1 MTPTAAFQTIKILL
15 VEDDEDDY
23 LLTRDLLADIQ
34 PERYKLDWLRSF
46 EEAVELDRPDE
57 YDVCLLDY
65 RLGNHDGLE
74 LMQTLQSKGYSCPM
88 ILLTGQGD
96 SEVDHL
102 AMKTGAS
109 DYLIKGQIS
118 APTLERSVRYAI
130 QQRQFEKARIDH
142 VREQEARMQAETAN
156 RAKDDFLANLSHE
169 LRTPLNVMLGWVQ
182 LLKTGSA
189 DTEVYSRAIDAIER
203 SARTQKKLVEDLLD
217 ISRIVNDNLQV
228 TMQPLDPASVVR
240 PAVEGM
246 RPVAEARNIDLSLQ
260 VDADGSIINGDKE
273 RLQQVVDNLLSNAIK
288 FTPEGGAVNVSLTK
302 KDGSCIITV
311 ADNGK
316 GIDLEFLPHIFER
329 YAQGPSTKST
339 RRGGLGL
346 GLAIVRRIVE
356 MHDGTISAN
365 SEGEGKGASFVV
377 TLPLI

>member
-246 RPVAEARNIDLSLQ
+246 RPVAEARNIDLSLE
-260 VDADGSIINGDKE
+260 VDAD
-273 RLQQVVDNLLSNAIK
+273 
-288 FTPEGGAVNVSLTK
+288 
-302 KDGSCIITV
+302 
-311 ADNGK
+311 
-316 GIDLEFLPHIFER
+316 
-329 YAQGPSTKST
+329 
-339 RRGGLGL
+339 
-346 GLAIVRRIVE
+346 
-356 MHDGTISAN
+356 
-365 SEGEGKGASFVV
+365 
-377 TLPLI
+377 

>member
-246 RPVAEARNIDLSLQ
+246 RPVAEARNIDLSLE

>member
-260 VDADGSIINGDKE
+260 LDADGSIINGDKE

-356 MHDGTISAN
+356 LHDGTISAN